1 MNPVSPYHRKLQSKP
16 EISTAVFFAPASF
29 MAHALMLALVLLA
42 LLLLTAAN
50 AQNTVAATIPSIG
63 TVFPATAAPGER
75 VWIPGPTRLTE
86 RSTVWVGGRP
96 ATLSRDSVSGWLAFD
111 VPKDAAGGPQWLGVD
126 GPARQGG
133 PVLNV
138 LPPESASA
146 DVVIYVNPA
155 AVNEIRSGFSE
166 RLKRVQAACQRS
178 CPAELTDTLARL
190 SALTLP
196 ALQPLGGPS
205 AGTIRPSPAA
215 GRLSPVRINP
225 GAVTA
230 AGVPARDLQQLR
242 IQNLTLPPLSSASVL
257 AARSSSFCDWL
268 GTTLPTS
275 GLPSGRVL
283 TFLGAL
289 FGDDLQVDP
298 SLAGHPAQAE
308 VPFKNERPGTVL
320 EKLIGAGKG
329 TGKSVTIHILD
340 TASGA
345 GNRVSDPFV
354 MGQPINYYN
363 QLYPGVPG
371 HGSVAGQIA
380 QTVAPGAALRY
391 QAVCDGAGN
400 CSTLRVVQ
408 ALCGVASAA
417 RQGGRHVVN
426 FSLGGPVPLVGVR
439 LALQEV
445 AVLGV
450 PTAASYGNTDDCAG
464 LIPGDRCW
472 HYPAD
477 WHAEFSVPGLPS
489 VVAQPRPTMLLSVAG
504 WDIGT
509 QEMATYN
516 RALRLKGVTAL
527 PPSVLA
533 PGEFWFGGNP
543 YFGTSFAAPV
553 VAGALALWEQCKPSV
568 PFLPLVLTP
577 GAAPLNLAALGGCP

>member
-1 MNPVSPYHRKLQSKP
+1 MNPVSPYHRKLQSKTQIGTAALP
-16 EISTAVFFAPASF
+16 APISFVSHAF
-29 MAHALMLALVLLA
+29 MLVLVLLA
-42 LLLLTAAN
+42 LLLLSAAH

-63 TVFPATAAPGER
+63 TVFPGTAAPGER
-75 VWIPGPTRLTE
+75 VWIPRPTRLTE
-86 RSTVWVGGRP
+86 RDTLWVGGRP
-96 ATLSRDSVSGWLAFD
+96 ATLSRDAVSGWLAFE
-111 VPKDAAGGPQWLGVD
+111 VPKEAAGGPQWLGVNA
-126 GPARQGG
+126 PARQGG
-133 PVLNV
+133 AVLNV
-138 LPPESASA
+138 LPAEAA
-146 DVVIYVNPA
+146 AGDVVVYVNPA
-155 AVNEIRSGFSE
+155 AGNGIRSGFNE
-166 RLKRVQAACQRS
+166 RLKRVQVACQRA
-178 CPAELTDTLARL
+178 CPAELTDTLSRL

-196 ALQPLGGPS
+196 ALQPLGGQS
-205 AGTIRPSPAA
+205 AGTVRPSPAA
-215 GRLSPVRINP
+215 VPLPPVRINP
-225 GAVTA
+225 GAVTV
-230 AGVPARDLQQLR
+230 GVPARDLQQLR
-242 IQNLTLPPLSSASVL
+242 IQNLTLPPLSSAAVV
-257 AARSSSFCDWL
+257 AARSSSFCNWL

-283 TFLGAL
+283 AFLGAL

-298 SLAGHPAQAE
+298 ATGSHPTQAD
-308 VPFKNERPGTVL
+308 VPYQNERPGTVL
-320 EKLIGAGKG
+320 EKLIGAGAG
-329 TGKSVTIHILD
+329 TGKGVTIHILD

-345 GNRVSDPFV
+345 GSRVSDPFV

-363 QLYPGVPG
+363 QIYPGVSG

-400 CSTLRVVQ
+400 CSTLKTVQ
-408 ALCGVASAA
+408 ALCAVASAA

-426 FSLGGPVPLVGVR
+426 FSLGGPVPLVGLR

-445 AVLGV
+445 ASLGV
-450 PTAASYGNTDDCAG
+450 PTAASYGNTDDCEG

-489 VVAQPRPTMLLSVAG
+489 LVAQPRPTMLLSVAG

-516 RALRLKGVTAL
+516 RAMRLKGVTAP
-527 PPSVLA
+527 PPSVQA
-533 PGEFWFGGNP
+533 PGEFWFGGQP

-553 VAGALALWEQCKPSV
+553 VAGGLALWEQCKPGV

-577 GAAPLNLAALGGCP
+577 GVAPLNLAALGGCP